1 LSQIQSAILQELQG
15 PGSLLGYRGMWLK
28 LRFHYKLA
36 VKRKTVM
43 MLLAT
48 IDPDGTKQRKSKRL
62 KIRVYRSKVL

>member
-1 LSQIQSAILQELQG
+1 MQNRDCFISLQ
-15 PGSLLGYRGMWLK
+15 
-28 LRFHYKLA
+28 F
-36 VKRKTVM
+36 RKTVM